1 MFRFSVMTQRT
12 SGYWATENSAQNG
25 VREKTLFYII
35 GVFPEWLA
43 VFTCL
48 CIDVRKVFQ
57 TGHDGDKRWWDETP
71 AEKEK
76 RLLREKE
83 KQMQKG
89 DGLISVPVISRLS
102 RGRFAAPLI
111 SS

>member
-1 MFRFSVMTQRT
+1 MAQRT
-12 SGYWATENSAQNG
+12 TAYYSYENSAQNG
-25 VREKTLFYII
+25 VRDKALFHII
-35 GVFPEWLA
+35 DVLPEWLA
-43 VFTCL
+43 VFMCL

-57 TGHDGDKRWWDETP
+57 TGVDGDTRWWDETP

-83 KQMQKG
+83 KELQKG

-102 RGRFAAPLI
+102 RGKYVRPLI